1 MIRSIQ
7 RNKWQLV
14 LSGVLAA
21 GLVFM
26 FIKAQPVDPDT
37 HDLVTG
43 DLNELQAKDSELGE
57 AVLQIHYKSQH
68 NYDEVIGI
76 MRQMQL
82 ISARLS
88 EHHRN
93 RLLPDTPQIRQALS
107 TVQKQIEQ
115 KQVALEQFKS
125 DNATLNNAFIYIPRM
140 VVGVMEL
147 LPRTG
152 KAATLPHEI
161 FESLLR
167 DALLTKVNPGNPLYY
182 SILSQDIRRVEITLP
197 NLPARAR
204 VLAKNAAHHASIVL
218 VKGADV
224 DGLLEQLSSFGKN
237 HIGIEIEQRY
247 LDYYHVQQ
255 RSAANYRMGLF
266 LSAVLLL
273 SYAIFAFYRLQAKGR
288 QLEMTLADLQEANQ
302 RFNQISANIREIFW
316 MTDANT
322 GKVLYVSPAYEPIWG
337 RSLESCYAS
346 PQSWIEGI
354 HGDDRQRVAQD
365 ILAKQISGSYD
376 EEFRIVRPDGSIRWV
391 HNRAFPVRNSD
402 GVIYR
407 IVGVTDDITDRHQA
421 EEALRDS
428 ATKLERS
435 NRELQDFATVASH
448 DLQEPLRK
456 IQTFGDRLQLKQ
468 AAVLNEEGREYL
480 VRMQDAAQ
488 RMRALIDDLLIFSRV
503 TAKAQPFVPVN
514 LNDVV
519 RDVLSLLELSIRQSA
534 AQIEVAELITL
545 NAEPGQMRQLLQNL
559 ISNALKFHRPT
570 EAPRIK
576 IYGQLLEAPGD
587 LSNQAQTVARYQL
600 TVQDAGIGFDEKY
613 LDRIFTIF
621 QRLHGREEYPGSGIG
636 LAICRKIADYHGGQI
651 TAHSNPGEGARFVV
665 TLPVQQG
672 NKEHQQQPDK
682 GAS

>member
-14 LSGVLAA
+14 LSGALAA
-21 GLVFM
+21 GLVLL
-26 FIKAQPVDPDT
+26 FIKAQPVDPDI
-37 HDLVTG
+37 HNLVESDLRQ
-43 DLNELQAKDSELGE
+43 LQMRDTELGE
-57 AVLQIHYKSQH
+57 GVLQIHYRLHH
-68 NYDEVIGI
+68 NYDGVTAILN
-76 MRQMQL
+76 RMQQL
-82 ISARLS
+82 SARLLQ
-88 EHHRN
+88 HHQRGY
-93 RLLPDTPQIRQALS
+93 LPDTIEVRQALDAA
-107 TVQKQIEQ
+107 QQQIEQ
-115 KQVALEQFKS
+115 KKIVLEQFKS
-125 DNATLNNAFIYIPRM
+125 DNAALKNSFVYIPRM
-140 VVGVMEL
+140 VTGVLAL
-147 LPRTG
+147 LPRANKG
-152 KAATLPHEI
+152 DLLRREA

-167 DALLTKVNPGNPLYY
+167 NALLIRVNPSDPLRA
-182 SILSQDIRRVEITLP
+182 SLSQDIRRVESVIPGLTRQ
-197 NLPARAR
+197 AK
-204 VLAKNAAHHASIVL
+204 VLAENAVRHAKVVL
-218 VKGADV
+218 NKEAGMS
-224 DGLLEQLSSFGKN
+224 GLIGQLSSTGKT
-237 HIGIEIEQRY
+237 HIGTEIEQRY
-247 LDYYHVQQ
+247 LSYYHAQQ
-255 RSAANYRMGLF
+255 QSAAAYRALLF
-266 LSAVLLL
+266 LVAMLLL
-273 SYAIFAFYRLQAKGR
+273 GYAIYAYYRLRGKGR
-288 QLEMTLADLQEANQ
+288 QLEVALAGQQESNE
-302 RFNQISANIREIFW
+302 RFNQITANIREIVW
-316 MTDANT
+316 MTDADT

-346 PQSWIEGI
+346 PQGGMEGV

-545 NAEPGQMRQLLQNL
+545 DAEPGQMRQLLQNL

-576 IYGQLLEAPGD
+576 IYGLLLEAPSGI
-587 LSNQAQTVARYQL
+587 SNQAQTVARYQL
-600 TVQDAGIGFDEKY
+600 TVQDGGIGFDEKY

-651 TAHSNPGEGARFVV
+651 TAHSNPGGGARFVV

-672 NKEHQQQPDK
+672 NKEHQQQPDR

>member
-107 TVQKQIEQ
+107 TMQQQIEQ
-115 KQVALEQFKS
+115 KQVSLEQFKS